1 MPKPIA
7 RSKTRKAVA
16 KRFKITGTGKVLRS
30 HATRRHLMATKN
42 AKRKRQL
49 AKSAVVHKTDVKR
62 IKANLPF
69 ALDLWSGAATLLRER
84 LDSGGLRPLKGAAS

>member
-1 MPKPIA
+1 MPKSIA

-16 KRFKITGTGKVLRS
+16 KRFKVTATGKVLRS

-49 AKSAVVHKTDVKR
+49 AKSAVVHKTDEKR

-69 ALDLWSGAATLLRER
+69 S
-84 LDSGGLRPLKGAAS
+84 